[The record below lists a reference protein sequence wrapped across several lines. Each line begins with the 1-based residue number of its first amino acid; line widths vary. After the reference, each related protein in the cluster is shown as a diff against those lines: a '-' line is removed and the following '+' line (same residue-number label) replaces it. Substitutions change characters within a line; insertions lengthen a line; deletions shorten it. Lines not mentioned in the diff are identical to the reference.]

1 MIISIWFIFKPKINK
16 KAKRYKMKKTFL
28 ITILLAVCFI
38 ANQQLNAADSTTAQV
53 TDNTQPLTV
62 QTQPSAQKSKTW
74 DFFQLG
80 FWYGIPSETEYTDVY
95 GLKVGAPGCGG
106 KGIVNGIETSVFTS
120 GTDNVNGVSSS
131 VLVATS
137 KHVIGF
143 QGSVVNYCDD
153 VDGVQLG
160 IVNMAKSEAFQI
172 GLINYIENSPI
183 PILPIINVRFI
194 GK

>member
-1 MIISIWFIFKPKINK
+1 
-16 KAKRYKMKKTFL
+16 MKKMFL
-28 ITILLAVCFI
+28 AAVILASCFV
-38 ANQQLNAADSTTAQV
+38 ADQQINAADSTAAQLA
-53 TDNTQPLTV
+53 QALTV
-62 QTQPSAQKSKTW
+62 QTQPSTVQKADW

-80 FWYGIPSETEYTDVY
+80 FWFGIPSETEYTDVY

-106 KGIVNGIETSVFTS
+106 QGTVNGVETSVFAS
-120 GTDNVNGVSSS
+120 GTDHVNGVSSS

-137 KHVIGF
+137 KHVKGF

-160 IVNMAKSEAFQI
+160 VFNMAKDEAFQI
-172 GLINYIENSPI
+172 GIINYIENSPI
-183 PILPIINVRFI
+183 PVLPIINVRFI